1 MHTFETT
8 GVCAKKITFE
18 IEDNKIIKVNFIGG
32 CPGNLIGVSK
42 LVEGMEIHEAIHR
55 LKGIN
60 CGSKTTSCPDQ
71 LSKALESYIAN
82 N

>member
-1 MHTFETT
+1 MYTYETT

-32 CPGNLIGVSK
+32 CPGNLIGVAK
-42 LVEGMEIHEAIHR
+42 LVEGMEIHEAINR

-71 LSKALESYIAN
+71 LSKALESYISN

>member
-1 MHTFETT
+1 MHTYETT

-42 LVEGMEIHEAIHR
+42 LVEGMEINEAIHR

-60 CGSKTTSCPDQ
+60 CGSKDTSCPDQ
-71 LSKALESYIAN
+71 LSKALESYLSTK
-82 N
+82 